1 MRFARVVFLIAGI
14 WGLLVLTPLYFAFDI
29 IGQKDPPAITH
40 PSFYFG
46 FVIVAI
52 AWQIAFLFIA
62 RDPVRLRPL
71 MVPAMIEKFGYVT
84 TLVVLALQ
92 SRVRGSEAVVVAA
105 DLLLGI
111 LFVVAYLKTSDTA
124 VRPEQ

>member
-1 MRFARVVFLIAGI
+1 
-14 WGLLVLTPLYFAFDI
+14 
-29 IGQKDPPAITH
+29 
-40 PSFYFG
+40 
-46 FVIVAI
+46 
-52 AWQIAFLFIA
+52 
-62 RDPVRLRPL
+62 